1 MSGLLSWLFVPK
13 CAVCKKRLSANREI
27 LLCDECLLR
36 WEREKQSDCP
46 RICQIVTLREKKT
59 GKLFRVFNVHLDHI
73 SEEARVLGM
82 GAALE
87 AIEKENQKL
96 ALPLFLLGDMNAYPE
111 SEAIKNAKSV
121 LVDLT
126 ENSGATY
133 HEFGH
138 KEEEIDYIFTDTQ
151 TAKNPWQCTRVERM
165 EHGIYLSDH
174 YPVMVE
180 GEI

>member
-1 MSGLLSWLFVPK
+1 M
-13 CAVCKKRLSANREI
+13 
-27 LLCDECLLR
+27 
-36 WEREKQSDCP
+36 
-46 RICQIVTLREKKT
+46 
-59 GKLFRVFNVHLDHI
+59 FNVHLDHI

-111 SEAIKNAKSV
+111 SKAIQNAKSV

-126 ENSGATY
+126 ENSGGTY
-133 HEFGH
+133 HAFGT
-138 KEEEIDYIFTDTQ
+138 EEEKIDYIFTDAQ
-151 TAKNPWQCTRVERM
+151 TAKKPWQCNRLERT

-180 GEI
+180 GML